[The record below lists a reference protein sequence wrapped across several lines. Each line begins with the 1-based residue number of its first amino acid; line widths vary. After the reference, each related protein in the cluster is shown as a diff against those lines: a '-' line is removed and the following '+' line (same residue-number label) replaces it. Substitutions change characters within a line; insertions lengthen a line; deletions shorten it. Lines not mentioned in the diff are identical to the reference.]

1 MVFTKTDRTENSLSM
16 PKKNTLNR
24 EVSSLR
30 SPGTDT
36 NNLHTKSDQFAESK
50 PTRQP
55 DWLLLFV
62 IVLFLISLLIVWLVD
77 VPSLLRQ

>member
-1 MVFTKTDRTENSLSM
+1 M
-16 PKKNTLNR
+16 PKKNSLNR

-36 NNLHTKSDQFAESK
+36 NNLRTQSDQFTEGK

-55 DWLLLFV
+55 DWLLIFV
-62 IVLFLISLLIVWLVD
+62 IVLFLISLMIVWLVD
-77 VPSLLRQ
+77 VPSLLR